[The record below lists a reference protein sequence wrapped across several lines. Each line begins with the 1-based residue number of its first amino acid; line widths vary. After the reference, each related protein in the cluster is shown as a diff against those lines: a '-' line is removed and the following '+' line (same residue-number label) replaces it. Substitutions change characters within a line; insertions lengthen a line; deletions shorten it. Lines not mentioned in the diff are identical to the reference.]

1 MSNRLLLAAVV
12 SLGVPASM
20 WAASAEAADL
30 DDVSVRLFKMQQA
43 RAERERTAQA
53 QYYLAQM
60 YDFGL
65 GTPEDNEKAREW
77 YKRAAD
83 QGLTVAKLQ
92 LQELERSE
100 QEEKVDLQR
109 AAGRAKAGAQAPNT
123 AAQSGGQSAA
133 SVAVV
138 DDAAGEA
145 ARRATREKAR
155 AERKRRAMEV
165 LRKPTAAAVAVD
177 PFE

>member
-1 MSNRLLLAAVV
+1 MRIQFLLAAVI
-12 SLGVPASM
+12 SLSVPGGM
-20 WAASAEAADL
+20 WAAPAEAADL

-43 RAERERTAQA
+43 RAERERSAQA

-83 QGLTVAKLQ
+83 QGLAVAKLQ
-92 LQELERSE
+92 LQELKRAE

-109 AAGRAKAGAQAPNT
+109 AAGRTKAGAQASNP
-123 AAQSGGQSAA
+123 AVQSGGQSVAA
-133 SVAVV
+133 GTAVV
-138 DDAAGEA
+138 DDAA
-145 ARRATREKAR
+145 RRAAREKAR
-155 AERKRRAMEV
+155 AERKRRAMEA
-165 LRKPTAAAVAVD
+165 LRKATAAAVAVD

>member
-1 MSNRLLLAAVV
+1 MRIQFLLAAVV
-12 SLGVPASM
+12 SLSVPAGM
-20 WAASAEAADL
+20 WAAPAGAADL

-83 QGLTVAKLQ
+83 QGLAVARLQ

-100 QEEKVDLQR
+100 QEVHVDLQR
-109 AAGRAKAGAQAPNT
+109 AAERTRAGAQASNP
-123 AAQSGGQSAA
+123 AVQAGGQSAA

-138 DDAAGEA
+138 DDAA
-145 ARRATREKAR
+145 RRAAREKAR

-165 LRKPTAAAVAVD
+165 LRKATAAAVAGD